1 MLVTRVPEP
10 CGACELGVGLL
21 EDGLIWRSLPD
32 SAKVDVL
39 LGGSGL
45 PIVRWSNCSVL
56 PASVLSDLA
65 ESADEYWYS
74 DPSVTASFA
83 DRWIV
88 NICADIDEYNESL
101 KNLDD
106 VLGEKCP
113 IWNNPRAIALTRRD
127 LAQEVFGGIDG
138 LEVPK
143 VVRFA
148 VGHIGAFR
156 DVFEREGFT
165 YPVLVRPVSS
175 QTGIGLVKVNS
186 AADWSRVE
194 QFSSLGRTF
203 FMTQF
208 VDFRDGLGRYVKV
221 RICFVDDTISLRE
234 YGTSGGWQI
243 GSGGATSPSS
253 GDAIQRSIDQ
263 LLDRMSGFQ
272 DWLKLREIC
281 GEMIQR
287 CPLNFWGVDLG
298 VRSDSS
304 FVFFEANAAMTMAV
318 PSNVPKEHLGRMEPV
333 YKNIEQRL
341 RASFARLKEGKTLPV
356 PVRSV
361 REMLALTP

>member
-1 MLVTRVPEP
+1 MLD
-10 CGACELGVGLL
+10 
-21 EDGLIWRSLPD
+21 DGLIWRSLPD

-39 LGGSGL
+39 LDASGS
-45 PIVRWSNCSVL
+45 PIIRWQNCSVL
-56 PASVLSDLA
+56 PSSVLAHLAGVSDI
-65 ESADEYWYS
+65 YWCS
-74 DPSVTASFA
+74 DPALTGSFV

-88 NICADIDEYNESL
+88 NTSADIDEYGESL
-101 KNLDD
+101 KHLDD
-106 VLGEKCP
+106 ILGETCP
-113 IWNNPRAIALTRRD
+113 IWNHPRAIALTRRD
-127 LAQEVFGGIDG
+127 LASDVFGGIEG

-148 VGHIGAFR
+148 VSHVSAFQNI
-156 DVFEREGFT
+156 FEREGFT

-186 AADWSRVE
+186 VGDWPQIE
-194 QFSSLGRTF
+194 QFSSLGRSF

-208 VDFRDGLGRYVKV
+208 VDFRDELGRYVKV
-221 RICFVDDTISLRE
+221 RVCFIDDTISLRE
-234 YGTSGGWQI
+234 YGASGGWQI

-253 GDAIQRSIDQ
+253 DDTIKKSIDQ
-263 LLDRMSGFQ
+263 LLEKMAGFHN
-272 DWLKLREIC
+272 WVKLRTIC
-281 GEMIQR
+281 SEMLKR

-318 PSNVPKEHLGRMEPV
+318 PSNVPKEYLGRMEPV

-341 RASFARLKEGKTLPV
+341 LESFARLKEGRALPV
-356 PVRSV
+356 PARSV
-361 REMLALTP
+361 REILSQYR